1 MKVYKITLY
10 VSLIVFSIL
19 TVLSVALNFW
29 NENEWIAFVV
39 NWCVGIACSI
49 VVVIIT
55 TLIQFKVEQKKAIN
69 KLVLITRALIFHNEF
84 FGSIFESGVVRN
96 ADTVSDL
103 DKIENNWRNSLKE
116 DMEKASAVLMELEFF
131 FKNPALLK
139 MLKLSNAFKIS
150 QFDKSE
156 KNYEVE
162 AKLLENEY
170 EKVTKIIVDFAE
182 TVVSL
187 KVKGYGKEEIEKYIL
202 DYRSKF

>member
-10 VSLIVFSIL
+10 VSLIVFAIL
-19 TVLSVALNFW
+19 TVLSVVLNFW
-29 NENEWIAFVV
+29 NENEWVAFVV

-69 KLVLITRALIFHNEF
+69 KLVLIARALIFHNEL
-84 FGSIFESGVVRN
+84 FGSIFASGVVRN
-96 ADTVSDL
+96 ADTVTYL

-116 DMEKASAVLMELEFF
+116 DMDKASAVLMELEFF
-131 FKNPALLK
+131 FKNPALIK
-139 MLKLSNAFKIS
+139 MLKLSNSFKIS

-162 AKLLENEY
+162 AKWLETEY

-182 TVVSL
+182 TVISL
-187 KVKGYGKEEIEKYIL
+187 KVKGYGKEDIEEYVAKH
-202 DYRSKF
+202 KT

>member
-10 VSLIVFSIL
+10 VSLIVFAIL
-19 TVLSVALNFW
+19 TVLSVVLNFW
-29 NENEWIAFVV
+29 NDNEWIAFVV

-69 KLVLITRALIFHNEF
+69 KLVLIARALIFHNEL
-84 FGSIFESGVVRN
+84 FGSIFASGVVRN
-96 ADTVSDL
+96 TNTVTDL
-103 DKIENNWRNSLKE
+103 DEIEDNWRNSLKE
-116 DMEKASAVLMELEFF
+116 DMEKASTVLMELEFF
-131 FKNPALLK
+131 FKNPALIK
-139 MLKLSNAFKIS
+139 MLKLSNSFKIS

-162 AKLLENEY
+162 AKWLETEY

-182 TVVSL
+182 TVISL
-187 KVKGYGKEEIEKYIL
+187 KVKGYGKEDIEEYVAKH
-202 DYRSKF
+202 KT

>member
-10 VSLIVFSIL
+10 VSLIVFAIL
-19 TVLSVALNFW
+19 TVFSVVLNFW
-29 NENEWIAFVV
+29 NDNAWIAFVV

-69 KLVLITRALIFHNEF
+69 KLVLIARALIFHNEL
-84 FGSIFESGVVRN
+84 FGSIFASGVVRN
-96 ADTVSDL
+96 TNTVTDL
-103 DKIENNWRNSLKE
+103 DEIEDNWRNSLKE
-116 DMEKASAVLMELEFF
+116 DMEKASTVLMELEFF
-131 FKNPALLK
+131 FKNPALIK
-139 MLKLSNAFKIS
+139 MLKLSNSFKIS

-162 AKLLENEY
+162 AKWLETEY

-182 TVVSL
+182 TVISL
-187 KVKGYGKEEIEKYIL
+187 KVKGYGKEDIEEYVAKH
-202 DYRSKF
+202 KT

>member
-10 VSLIVFSIL
+10 VSLIVFAIL
-19 TVLSVALNFW
+19 TVLSVVLNFW
-29 NENEWIAFVV
+29 NDNEWIAFVV

-69 KLVLITRALIFHNEF
+69 KLVLIARALIFHNEL
-84 FGSIFESGVVRN
+84 FGSIFASGVVRN
-96 ADTVSDL
+96 TNTVTDL
-103 DKIENNWRNSLKE
+103 DEIENNWRNSLKE
-116 DMEKASAVLMELEFF
+116 DMEKASTVLMELEFF
-131 FKNPALLK
+131 FKNPALIK
-139 MLKLSNAFKIS
+139 MLKLSNSFKIS

-162 AKLLENEY
+162 AKWLETEY

-182 TVVSL
+182 TVISL
-187 KVKGYGKEEIEKYIL
+187 KVKGYGKEDIEEYVAKH
-202 DYRSKF
+202 KT

>member
-1 MKVYKITLY
+1 M
-10 VSLIVFSIL
+10 IVFVIL
-19 TVLSVALNFW
+19 TVLSVVLNFW
-29 NENEWIAFVV
+29 NDNEWIAFVV

-49 VVVIIT
+49 VVVVIT
-55 TLIQFKVEQKKAIN
+55 TFIQFKVEQKKSIN
-69 KLVLITRALIFHNEF
+69 KLVLIARALIFHNEF
-84 FGSIFESGVVRN
+84 FGSIFASGVVRN
-96 ADTVSDL
+96 ADTVTEL

-116 DMEKASAVLMELEFF
+116 DMEKASAVLMEFEFF

-182 TVVSL
+182 TVISL
-187 KVKGYGKEEIEKYIL
+187 RVKGYGKEEIEEYVVKH
-202 DYRSKF
+202 KT

>member
-10 VSLIVFSIL
+10 VSLIVFAIL
-19 TVLSVALNFW
+19 TVFSVVLNFW
-29 NENEWIAFVV
+29 NDNEWIAFVV

-69 KLVLITRALIFHNEF
+69 KLVLIARALIFHNEL
-84 FGSIFESGVVRN
+84 FGSIFASGVVRN
-96 ADTVSDL
+96 TNTVTDL
-103 DKIENNWRNSLKE
+103 DEIEDNWRNSLKE
-116 DMEKASAVLMELEFF
+116 DMEKASTVLMELEFF
-131 FKNPALLK
+131 FKNPALIK
-139 MLKLSNAFKIS
+139 MLKLSNSFKIS

-162 AKLLENEY
+162 AKWLETEY

-182 TVVSL
+182 TVISL
-187 KVKGYGKEEIEKYIL
+187 KVKGYGKEDIEEYVAKH
-202 DYRSKF
+202 KT

>member
-10 VSLIVFSIL
+10 VSLIVFAIL
-19 TVLSVALNFW
+19 TILSIALNFW
-29 NENEWIAFVV
+29 NDNKWIAFIV

-69 KLVLITRALIFHNEF
+69 KLVLIVRALIFHNEF
-84 FGSIFESGVVRN
+84 FGSIFVSGVMRN
-96 ADTVSDL
+96 ADTVTDL

-116 DMEKASAVLMELEFF
+116 DMEKVNAVLMELEFF
-131 FKNPALLK
+131 FKNPVLLK
-139 MLKLSNAFKIS
+139 MLKLSNAFNIS

-162 AKLLENEY
+162 AKLLETEY
-170 EKVTKIIVDFAE
+170 EKVTRIIVDFAE
-182 TVVSL
+182 TLVSL
-187 KVKGYGKEEIEKYIL
+187 KVKSYGKEEIEKYIL
-202 DYRSKF
+202 DYRSKL

>member
-10 VSLIVFSIL
+10 VSLIVFAIL
-19 TVLSVALNFW
+19 TVLSVVLNFW
-29 NENEWIAFVV
+29 NDNEWIAFVV

-69 KLVLITRALIFHNEF
+69 KLVLIARALIFHNEL
-84 FGSIFESGVVRN
+84 FGSILASGVVRN
-96 ADTVSDL
+96 TNTVTDL
-103 DKIENNWRNSLKE
+103 DEIENNWRNSLKE
-116 DMEKASAVLMELEFF
+116 DMEKASTVLMELEFF
-131 FKNPALLK
+131 FKNPALIK
-139 MLKLSNAFKIS
+139 MLKLSNSFKIS

-162 AKLLENEY
+162 AKWLETEY

-187 KVKGYGKEEIEKYIL
+187 KVKGYGKEDIEEYVAKH
-202 DYRSKF
+202 KT

>member
-29 NENEWIAFVV
+29 NEKEWIAFVV

-55 TLIQFKVEQKKAIN
+55 TLIQFKVEQNKAIN
-69 KLVLITRALIFHNEF
+69 KLVSIARALIFHNEF

-96 ADTVSDL
+96 ADTLSNL

-116 DMEKASAVLMELEFF
+116 DMDKASAVLMELEFF
-131 FKNPALLK
+131 FKNPDLLK

-162 AKLLENEY
+162 AKMLETEY

-182 TVVSL
+182 TVASL
-187 KVKGYGKEEIEKYIL
+187 KVKDCRKEKIEKYIL
-202 DYRSKF
+202 DYRSKL

>member
-10 VSLIVFSIL
+10 VSLIVFAVL
-19 TVLSVALNFW
+19 TVLSVILNFW
-29 NENEWIAFVV
+29 NDNEWIAFVV
-39 NWCVGIACSI
+39 NWCVGVACSI

-69 KLVLITRALIFHNEF
+69 KLVLIARALIFHNEF
-84 FGSIFESGVVRN
+84 FGSIFTSDVIRN
-96 ADTVSDL
+96 ADTVKDL

-116 DMEKASAVLMELEFF
+116 DMEKASTVLMELEFF
-131 FKNPALLK
+131 FKNPILLK

-150 QFDKSE
+150 QFDKSD
-156 KNYEVE
+156 KNYEDE
-162 AKLLENEY
+162 AKLLETEY
-170 EKVTKIIVDFAE
+170 EKVTTIIVDFAE

-202 DYRSKF
+202 DYRSKI